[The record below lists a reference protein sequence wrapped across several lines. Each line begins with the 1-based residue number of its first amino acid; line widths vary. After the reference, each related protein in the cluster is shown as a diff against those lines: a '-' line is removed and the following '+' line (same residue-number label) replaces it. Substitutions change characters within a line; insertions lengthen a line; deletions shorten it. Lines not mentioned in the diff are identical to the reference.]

1 MELYAIS
8 IIAVV
13 IVLLYIVLQVYHT
26 EDRKK
31 KVSRVMEDTEWF
43 SLKVLC
49 ISAFVYAL
57 SFVLDTN
64 KCHVASVFRRTR
76 HTPETALSIALSIP
90 KWLMYNIL
98 CKSPW
103 IVPSP
108 VVVRAVPWFTGAM
121 LLPVHAMFALAKYV
135 VPPSWTTTKNIKL
148 IIAALQIGLVA
159 VLSTVLGIID
169 RSYATANIRWL
180 TIGHD
185 SWTTFEVFRKFLVLA
200 AGVTAAFTLA
210 YYYSSP
216 PIPGK
221 DDASNMM
228 VSTLRNAMTI
238 AVVTGV
244 AFGLAFSFFN

>member
-8 IIAVV
+8 IIVV
-13 IVLLYIVLQVYHT
+13 AIVLLYIVLHVYHT

-31 KVSRVMEDTEWF
+31 RVSRVMEDTEWF

-49 ISAFVYAL
+49 ISAFMYAL
-57 SFVLDTN
+57 SFVIDDN
-64 KCHVASVFRRTR
+64 RCHVVSVFRRTR
-76 HTPETALSIALSIP
+76 HTPEAALSIALSKP
-90 KWLMYNIL
+90 KSLFYGML

-108 VVVRAVPWFTGAM
+108 VVVRAIPWFTGAM
-121 LLPVHAMFALAKYV
+121 LLPVHAMFAIAKYV
-135 VPPSWTTTKNIKL
+135 VPPSRTTSRNIKL
-148 IIAALQIGLVA
+148 IIAALQVGLVA
-159 VLSTVLGIID
+159 VLSAVLGIID
-169 RSYATANIRWL
+169 RSYTNIRWL

-200 AGVTAAFTLA
+200 AGVTAAFTMA
-210 YYYSSP
+210 YYYSP
-216 PIPGK
+216 VK
-221 DDASNMM
+221 EEATNKNNML

-244 AFGLAFSFFN
+244 AFGLAFSVFY